1 MKEYM
6 SIQIDEDEPTCFLT
20 WKGKGDVGS
29 ITLKL
34 HRDFNWFQRK
44 MLKLFFGLEYT
55 SNS

>member
-1 MKEYM
+1 M